1 MSTRKVLL
9 VALAAALLGAVVGL
23 FSSGAGPLFRT
34 EFGQRLLQG
43 WLERDAP
50 APPTGTP
57 VAQVG
62 DRIPTITLPD
72 LEGRRVTLP
81 EAAAGRP
88 MLINLWASWC
98 APCIEEMPELQRF
111 AASQG
116 KDGVQ
121 VVGIALDERAP
132 VLDFLQKVPVD
143 YLILLDV
150 AGPADAGVKLG
161 NTRGVLPY
169 TVLVGADGRVL
180 KRRIGPFEKGEIDGF
195 AAEVTRR

>member
-1 MSTRKVLL
+1 MSTRKVLI
-9 VALAAALLGAVVGL
+9 VALVAALLGAVVGL

-43 WLERDAP
+43 WMERDAP
-50 APPTGTP
+50 TPPSGTP

-62 DRIPTITLPD
+62 GVIPTLTLPGLD
-72 LEGRRVTLP
+72 GRAVTLP
-81 EAAAGRP
+81 EAARGRP
-88 MLINLWASWC
+88 MLINVWASWC

-116 KDGVQ
+116 EDGVQ
-121 VVGIALDERAP
+121 VVGIALDEREP
-132 VLDFLQKVPVD
+132 VLAFLRKVPVD
-143 YLILLDV
+143 YLILLDA

-195 AAEVTRR
+195 AAEVTTR

>member
-9 VALAAALLGAVVGL
+9 VAFAAAVLGAVVGL

-43 WLERDAP
+43 WMERDAP
-50 APPTGTP
+50 TPPAGTP
-57 VAQVG
+57 VAVVG
-62 DRIPTITLPD
+62 QAMPTFTLPD
-72 LEGRRVTLP
+72 LEGRPVTLP
-81 EAAAGRP
+81 QAAKGRP
-88 MLINLWASWC
+88 MLINVWASWC

-111 AASQG
+111 AAAQG
-116 KDGVQ
+116 ADGVQ
-121 VVGIALDERAP
+121 VVGIALDERDA
-132 VLDFLQKVPVD
+132 VLAFLRKVPVD
-143 YLILLDV
+143 YRIVLDA

-180 KRRIGPFEKGEIDGF
+180 KRRIGPFEKGEVDGF
-195 AAEVTRR
+195 AADVTRR